1 MGMGK
6 VGYKWERGYSIIDSR
21 VGQRLGIFDFFF
33 FFLVFLFFLSCF
45 PGIVRWWYTRMV
57 GA

>member
-21 VGQRLGIFDFFF
+21 VGQRVGIFDFFF
-33 FFLVFLFFLSCF
+33 GFPFFLSCF

-57 GA
+57 EA